1 MQENQLDRIDLIIS
15 EFREDIIQIQKFL
28 EDSNVEESSP
38 VFDNT
43 TLFDEKIDTFGQEQ
57 ESFIT
62 NFFKALSISVLLG
75 EYIFIADF
83 FKKLND
89 IEEKIKI
96 LPTSG
101 DFLSSWG
108 VPKIEKISEQIIEIS
123 SVIIILIIKKILFLK

>member
-1 MQENQLDRIDLIIS
+1 M
-15 EFREDIIQIQKFL
+15 KFL

-38 VFDNT
+38 VFDST

-83 FKKLND
+83 FKKTEWYRRKN
-89 IEEKIKI
+89 
-96 LPTSG
+96 
-101 DFLSSWG
+101 
-108 VPKIEKISEQIIEIS
+108 
-123 SVIIILIIKKILFLK
+123 